1 MKMMVYDAEIINAI
15 PTKGAAP
22 VPGVNYCQ
30 GWGDHVG
37 MGVSVICAYV
47 WDQGYRIFLADNMHA
62 FRELAESPEILC
74 VGFNNHAF
82 DDPLVRRSLG
92 INLEERRS
100 WDLLRAVRV
109 ARGQDPGYIAGG
121 PNLDS
126 LAKANFLPGKNGS
139 GAFAPHLWQQ
149 GKTGAVIDY
158 ALNDVIQTKKL
169 IEAVLAGRLRDPDS
183 GRLLVMPAPL
193 MQL

>member
-22 VPGVNYCQ
+22 VPGVSYCQ

-37 MGVSVICAYV
+37 MGVSVIAAYV
-47 WDQGYRIFLADNMHA
+47 WDQGYRIFLADNMHE
-62 FRELAESPEILC
+62 FRELAESPETLC

-82 DDPLVRRSLG
+82 DDVLVRRCLG
-92 INLEERRS
+92 INLGEHRS

-126 LAKANFLPGKNGS
+126 LARANFLPGKSGA
-139 GAFAPHLWQQ
+139 GAFAPNLWQQ
-149 GKTGAVIDY
+149 GKIGQVIDY
-158 ALNDVIQTKKL
+158 ALNDCMQTKKL
-169 IEAVLAGRLRDPDS
+169 IERVLAGSLRDHES
-183 GRLLVMPAPL
+183 GRTLPVVPPL
-193 MQL
+193 